1 MIKQS
6 YFLLRSVKYNGNKKC
21 ICFFTTIEATN
32 IFSNILSQLAKLCN
46 LDINI
51 QIIVNDIKQ
60 KERALRIKQFIETES
75 LAFLLSVHILDEGID
90 IPECDSVFVA
100 KPDEDIDNLVQRI
113 SRCNRMI
120 EGKNL
125 STTYLWCGYRKLK
138 SILDTINKKFVCKIP
153 ENITMMHVKTNKI
166 ISKPYTQKIKKIAS
180 DDYEIDCNIKN
191 NSMLCNKKQL
201 CEMIGIK
208 KPTTR
213 QLEIIGQENIEQ
225 TTIDEFDED
234 KIINESEYYDN
245 IIRSATKEQFR
256 WMLESKGYMI
266 EYNDEIIEDPDIKI
280 TISNRVLYS
289 KYESLTDSEKKI
301 YEKAK
306 NYAKFLNIDFN
317 SKVAKK
323 KSEDVLLSDKLFI
336 KHFAYRLLTTDNVS
350 TKQQMKKQYNITISS
365 GLYQKV
371 ELIKQLEKILDIK
384 MLEINT
390 KVDVDRFDEVV
401 EVDDELKDNIKKIF
415 KFTRNDNIDLF
426 KFWYYRLIQMYKNV
440 LENNIFEHSECMKK
454 YEHYYSYSID
464 SKIYN
469 FHKSL
474 L

>member
-153 ENITMMHVKTNKI
+153 KNIMTMHVEINKVI
-166 ISKPYTQKIKKIAS
+166 VRPYDKIKKIQKDKIIE
-180 DDYEIDCNIKN
+180 DDIDCEIRDNDIW
-191 NSMLCNKKQL
+191 CNKKNI
-201 CEMIGIK
+201 CEMIGVTELTEQQNKDISEYIDTNNIDEYDENNITSIKGDTYISMQGLKELINSIENEDIK
-208 KPTTR
+208 KSM
-213 QLEIIGQENIEQ
+213 
-225 TTIDEFDED
+225 
-234 KIINESEYYDN
+234 IN
-245 IIRSATKEQFR
+245 
-256 WMLESKGYMI
+256 
-266 EYNDEIIEDPDIKI
+266 
-280 TISNRVLYS
+280 
-289 KYESLTDSEKKI
+289 
-301 YEKAK
+301 
-306 NYAKFLNIDFN
+306 
-317 SKVAKK
+317 
-323 KSEDVLLSDKLFI
+323 
-336 KHFAYRLLTTDNVS
+336 
-350 TKQQMKKQYNITISS
+350 
-365 GLYQKV
+365 
-371 ELIKQLEKILDIK
+371 KILKI
-384 MLEINT
+384 LFE
-390 KVDVDRFDEVV
+390 
-401 EVDDELKDNIKKIF
+401 KDNIELIIKFVNIIEKIYICFDFDLLAKWIYVNKSNLKRLLISKFKKITDYAIKDIIIPRNNKTAGATRKEEILLSPNTF
-415 KFTRNDNIDLF
+415 KHLC
-426 KFWYYRLIQMYKNV
+426 V
-440 LENNIFEHSECMKK
+440 LSRTPKANQIIPYF
-454 YEHYYSYSID
+454 I
-464 SKIYN
+464 
-469 FHKSL
+469 
-474 L
+474 